1 MAGSYSNLNVSSN
14 LGVTSN
20 PGVTNMTVTNLAS
33 DRFTILVLKSNQ
45 IIEVNKYHRD
55 SDLLMYR
62 DIQGRAG
69 SVGMEEVDWLKTSEM
84 TATVRST
91 DPGPIT
97 RQSN

>member
-14 LGVTSN
+14 LGVASN
-20 PGVTNMTVTNLAS
+20 PGVTNLAAPNLAG

-45 IIEVNKYHRD
+45 IIEVKKYHRD
-55 SDLLMYR
+55 SDLLMYQ
-62 DIQGRAG
+62 DTQGRTG
-69 SVGMEEVDWLKTSEM
+69 SVGVEEVDWLKTSEM

-91 DPGPIT
+91 DPGAIT